1 MAKKKK
7 SKLKKINIDKE
18 KVIKTTKKAGRIL
31 WVVLGILLVIAF
43 IIALF
48 SFMKILTGDIK
59 NFFDSIFSIFDK
71 L

>member
-7 SKLKKINIDKE
+7 IKLKKINIDKE

-43 IIALF
+43 IVTLF

-59 NFFDSIFSIFDK
+59 SFFDSIFSIFDK

>member
-31 WVVLGILLVIAF
+31 WVILGIFLVIAF
-43 IIALF
+43 IVTLF

-59 NFFDSIFSIFDK
+59 SFFDSIFSIFDK